1 MKGVRA
7 ADASVLTT
15 EGVRAADASVL
26 TEKGVRAA
34 DASVVAVCLTSL
46 VIKVVTVSGQNVQKF
61 IQNVQ
66 MHTVYWR
73 YWRD

>member
-1 MKGVRA
+1 MTVEGVRA
-7 ADASVLTT
+7 ADVSVLTT

-26 TEKGVRAA
+26 TVKGVRAA
-34 DASVVAVCLTSL
+34 DASVVIVCLTSL

-66 MHTVYWR
+66 MHAV
-73 YWRD
+73 